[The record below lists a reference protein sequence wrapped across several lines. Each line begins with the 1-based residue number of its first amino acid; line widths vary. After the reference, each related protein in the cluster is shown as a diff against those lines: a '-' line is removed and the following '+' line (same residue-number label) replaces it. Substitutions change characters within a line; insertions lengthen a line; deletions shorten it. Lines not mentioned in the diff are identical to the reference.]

1 MELLL
6 VILDLNGTLMDSSHR
21 MIRGAPAHDF
31 KARYKYVY
39 YRPGMSEFLS
49 YLANEPRVRLA
60 VWTSCARDNARAV
73 VDRVFYGVPL
83 EFCFSREECDELP
96 GPGYRTVKDLRRVWD
111 RFPRWNSKNTVI
123 LDDSEEKLALQPDNL
138 IRVPRYEAGSRDGGV
153 LGDLRERVELLL
165 NRVEVGEAVDP
176 EGFWTDGQYL

>member
-1 MELLL
+1 MEALL

-21 MIRGAPAHDF
+21 TIRGAVHDF

-49 YLANEPRVRLA
+49 YLTNEPRVRLA

-73 VDRVFYGVPL
+73 VDHVFCEVPL

-111 RFPRWNSKNTVI
+111 RFPRWNAENTVI

-138 IRVPRYEAGSRDGGV
+138 IRVPRYAAGSRDGA
-153 LGDLRERVELLL
+153 LGELRESIESLLSSK
-165 NRVEVGEAVDP
+165 RD
-176 EGFWTDGQYL
+176 